1 MNDRI
6 GPLCKGSFALV
17 ADRCKVQLTQ
27 RAIGLLQVAAKKWKN
42 FYLTTVYCRSQ
53 QICIVVWTS
62 LKACAQSVKIKG
74 FFRNLS
80 LFVWVFKLIYPYE
93 RLLVCV
99 FGIYIAGC
107 AFESRLLLQHT
118 YVSKYG
124 LELRSVK
131 YENIR
136 VFYSKISKLEGELII
151 IKVTR

>member
-1 MNDRI
+1 M
-6 GPLCKGSFALV
+6 V
-17 ADRCKVQLTQ
+17 
-27 RAIGLLQVAAKKWKN
+27 
-42 FYLTTVYCRSQ
+42 
-53 QICIVVWTS
+53 
-62 LKACAQSVKIKG
+62 
-74 FFRNLS
+74 
-80 LFVWVFKLIYPYE
+80 YPYE